1 MAAKGDFLHGKLDE
15 TESLLRLENYYRDLA
30 YGNSVTLQYYREQ
43 NADLFDAWEQTYHDK
58 TYTLY
63 TDSLSLDYA
72 LLSQLVS
79 EYDTVAGYGDF
90 LDSVQTKAGQ
100 LAGMRPRRAAGV
112 ADVGNDL
119 PGFDLLACGDADARA
134 VRVQCRQSTA
144 VVELDVVAI
153 TAAPTVEGVGDS
165 DGAVGSR
172 QDRGAFGHSDV
183 GAAVVAGFASDRV
196 GAVAL
201 RRGDRARHRQRPL
214 QRAATQ
220 RGVGAG
226 R

>member
-1 MAAKGDFLHGKLDE
+1 MNLKM
-15 TESLLRLENYYRDLA
+15 
-30 YGNSVTLQYYREQ
+30 Q
-43 NADLFDAWEQTYHDK
+43 
-58 TYTLY
+58 
-63 TDSLSLDYA
+63 
-72 LLSQLVS
+72 
-79 EYDTVAGYGDF
+79 
-90 LDSVQTKAGQ
+90 
-100 LAGMRPRRAAGV
+100 MRPRRAAGV

-144 VVELDVVAI
+144 VVELDVVA
-153 TAAPTVEGVGDS
+153 TTVEGVGDS

>member
-1 MAAKGDFLHGKLDE
+1 MNLKM
-15 TESLLRLENYYRDLA
+15 
-30 YGNSVTLQYYREQ
+30 Q
-43 NADLFDAWEQTYHDK
+43 
-58 TYTLY
+58 
-63 TDSLSLDYA
+63 
-72 LLSQLVS
+72 
-79 EYDTVAGYGDF
+79 
-90 LDSVQTKAGQ
+90 
-100 LAGMRPRRAAGV
+100 MRPRRAAGV

-220 RGVGAG
+220 FPHTLLKVSDICGLTGEIGFHDTDTGYLVSFPDDDGKADQRMAEYKK
-226 R
+226 RLIDLENNIWNR

>member
-1 MAAKGDFLHGKLDE
+1 MNLKM
-15 TESLLRLENYYRDLA
+15 
-30 YGNSVTLQYYREQ
+30 Q
-43 NADLFDAWEQTYHDK
+43 
-58 TYTLY
+58 
-63 TDSLSLDYA
+63 
-72 LLSQLVS
+72 
-79 EYDTVAGYGDF
+79 
-90 LDSVQTKAGQ
+90 
-100 LAGMRPRRAAGV
+100 MRPRRAAGV

-201 RRGDRARHRQRPL
+201 RRSCPPPAAAIAARRHPAWCRSRALGSRHPVPPYLTESFRYMRPYRRNRL
-214 QRAATQ
+214 P
-220 RGVGAG
+220 
-226 R
+226 

>member
-1 MAAKGDFLHGKLDE
+1 MKRRTSRRMNLKM
-15 TESLLRLENYYRDLA
+15 
-30 YGNSVTLQYYREQ
+30 Q
-43 NADLFDAWEQTYHDK
+43 
-58 TYTLY
+58 
-63 TDSLSLDYA
+63 
-72 LLSQLVS
+72 
-79 EYDTVAGYGDF
+79 
-90 LDSVQTKAGQ
+90 
-100 LAGMRPRRAAGV
+100 MRPRRAAGV

-119 PGFDLLACGDADARA
+119 PGFDLLVCGDADARA

>member
-1 MAAKGDFLHGKLDE
+1 MKRRTSRRMNLKM
-15 TESLLRLENYYRDLA
+15 
-30 YGNSVTLQYYREQ
+30 Q
-43 NADLFDAWEQTYHDK
+43 
-58 TYTLY
+58 
-63 TDSLSLDYA
+63 
-72 LLSQLVS
+72 
-79 EYDTVAGYGDF
+79 
-90 LDSVQTKAGQ
+90 
-100 LAGMRPRRAAGV
+100 MRPRRAAGV

-196 GAVAL
+196 GAGAL

>member
-1 MAAKGDFLHGKLDE
+1 MNLKM
-15 TESLLRLENYYRDLA
+15 
-30 YGNSVTLQYYREQ
+30 Q
-43 NADLFDAWEQTYHDK
+43 
-58 TYTLY
+58 
-63 TDSLSLDYA
+63 
-72 LLSQLVS
+72 
-79 EYDTVAGYGDF
+79 
-90 LDSVQTKAGQ
+90 
-100 LAGMRPRRAAGV
+100 MRPRRAAGV

-165 DGAVGSR
+165 DGAVGGR

-183 GAAVVAGFASDRV
+183 GAAVVAGFAGKRV
-196 GAVAL
+196 GSIAL

-214 QRAATQ
+214 QGTVGQ
-220 RGVGAG
+220 GGVGAG
-226 R
+226 RQDFTAQLAHCKAAEKVSPERGCVLGGKHGQVLVLAGVEVIFLAHFLGCFVV

>member
-1 MAAKGDFLHGKLDE
+1 MNLKM
-15 TESLLRLENYYRDLA
+15 
-30 YGNSVTLQYYREQ
+30 Q
-43 NADLFDAWEQTYHDK
+43 
-58 TYTLY
+58 
-63 TDSLSLDYA
+63 
-72 LLSQLVS
+72 
-79 EYDTVAGYGDF
+79 
-90 LDSVQTKAGQ
+90 
-100 LAGMRPRRAAGV
+100 MRPRRAAGV

-201 RRGDRARHRQRPL
+201 RRGDRARHPAWCRSRALGSRHPVPPYLTESFRYMRPYRRNRL
-214 QRAATQ
+214 P
-220 RGVGAG
+220 
-226 R
+226 

>member
-1 MAAKGDFLHGKLDE
+1 MNLKM
-15 TESLLRLENYYRDLA
+15 
-30 YGNSVTLQYYREQ
+30 Q
-43 NADLFDAWEQTYHDK
+43 
-58 TYTLY
+58 
-63 TDSLSLDYA
+63 
-72 LLSQLVS
+72 
-79 EYDTVAGYGDF
+79 
-90 LDSVQTKAGQ
+90 
-100 LAGMRPRRAAGV
+100 MRPRRAAGV

-220 RGVGAG
+220 RGTRPKTPSTRLPSRG
-226 R
+226 RQASENFCLSRPRIWIIKPNATASTI

>member
-1 MAAKGDFLHGKLDE
+1 MNLKM
-15 TESLLRLENYYRDLA
+15 
-30 YGNSVTLQYYREQ
+30 Q
-43 NADLFDAWEQTYHDK
+43 
-58 TYTLY
+58 
-63 TDSLSLDYA
+63 
-72 LLSQLVS
+72 
-79 EYDTVAGYGDF
+79 
-90 LDSVQTKAGQ
+90 
-100 LAGMRPRRAAGV
+100 MRPRRAAGV

-196 GAVAL
+196 GAVAC
-201 RRGDRARHRQRPL
+201 GEVIVP
-214 QRAATQ
+214 ATGSGHCSAPPPSVVSEP
-220 RGVGAG
+220 GVGSPPPSSPIPY
-226 R
+226 

>member
-1 MAAKGDFLHGKLDE
+1 MNLKM
-15 TESLLRLENYYRDLA
+15 
-30 YGNSVTLQYYREQ
+30 Q
-43 NADLFDAWEQTYHDK
+43 
-58 TYTLY
+58 
-63 TDSLSLDYA
+63 
-72 LLSQLVS
+72 
-79 EYDTVAGYGDF
+79 
-90 LDSVQTKAGQ
+90 
-100 LAGMRPRRAAGV
+100 MRPRRAAGV

-183 GAAVVAGFASDRV
+183 GAAVVAGFASDR
-196 GAVAL
+196 
-201 RRGDRARHRQRPL
+201 ARHRQRPL

>member
-1 MAAKGDFLHGKLDE
+1 MNLKM
-15 TESLLRLENYYRDLA
+15 
-30 YGNSVTLQYYREQ
+30 QM
-43 NADLFDAWEQTYHDK
+43 W
-58 TYTLY
+58 
-63 TDSLSLDYA
+63 
-72 LLSQLVS
+72 
-79 EYDTVAGYGDF
+79 
-90 LDSVQTKAGQ
+90 
-100 LAGMRPRRAAGV
+100 PRRAAGV

-165 DGAVGSR
+165 DGAVCSR
-172 QDRGAFGHSDV
+172 QDRGAFGHSDVGAFGHSDV